1 MRLRNFVCCIF
12 AAAAWSQVAV
22 QGPQSVYEGQNVAEI
37 DLVANPHRDVE
48 PLRPLLVQAAK
59 QPYSQAKVEAS
70 VKALEATGQFPKVQV
85 NVVPDPAGLRL
96 NFLLEPAYFLGIID
110 FPGATNQYTPTR
122 LVQVID
128 LSEKDP
134 YIKASVAIAEKI
146 LQKFLKHTG
155 YLQPTVHAHSQLDDD
170 KQPVN

>member
-1 MRLRNFVCCIF
+1 MRLRTFACFLF
-12 AAAAWSQVAV
+12 AAAALGQVAV
-22 QGPQSVYEGQNVAEI
+22 QGPQSAYEGQNVAEI

-96 NFLLEPAYFLGIID
+96 NFLLEPAYFLGIIG
-110 FPGATNQYTPTR
+110 FPGATTQFTYTR
-122 LVQVID
+122 LLQVVD
-128 LSEKDP
+128 LPDEDP
-134 YIKASVAIAEKI
+134 YVKARLGIAEKT
-146 LQKFLKHTG
+146 LEDFFH
-155 YLQPTVHAHSQLDDD
+155 
-170 KQPVN
+170 